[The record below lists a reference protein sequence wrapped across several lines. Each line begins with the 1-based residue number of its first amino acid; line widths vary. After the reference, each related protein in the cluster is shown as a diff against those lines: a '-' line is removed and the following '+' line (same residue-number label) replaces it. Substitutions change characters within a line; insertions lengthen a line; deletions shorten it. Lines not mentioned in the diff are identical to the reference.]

1 MFSYAIAII
10 NVHRLFF
17 LCHLTNYYHNS
28 FNTKTGMLFGMPDA
42 FMRTKAKEALGID
55 LPPLGEYAVG
65 NVFFPPENPD
75 VLNDCKSI
83 LERLT
88 KQRGLTVLGW
98 RPVPVD
104 NTMLGQDPL
113 DSEPD
118 TEQVSSCVYVYF
130 YTLLFCD
137 IIRRHLLTKFI
148 FPIFTICNS
157 SSLLPIAVQR
167 NYHPVTLNVNYSVF
181 VKWQRKKPLPCSVLK
196 VDSTLIHYP
205 HKQSPTKDN

>member
-1 MFSYAIAII
+1 M
-10 NVHRLFF
+10 HT
-17 LCHLTNYYHNS
+17 H
-28 FNTKTGMLFGMPDA
+28 TGMLFGMPDA
-42 FMRTKAKEALGID
+42 FMRTKAKEALSID

-118 TEQVSSCVYVYF
+118 TEQVSLCYLLLSLY
-130 YTLLFCD
+130 LFCD
-137 IIRRHLLTKFI
+137 IIRRHLLNIIKSS
-148 FPIFTICNS
+148 IFTICNS

-167 NYHPVTLNVNYSVF
+167 NYHPVTLNVNSSVY
-181 VKWQRKKPLPCSVLK
+181 VKWPRKREPQCSGPK
-196 VDSTLIHYP
+196 VDFTLIPYRP
-205 HKQSPTKDN
+205 KQLHTRVN

>member
-1 MFSYAIAII
+1 MVS
-10 NVHRLFF
+10 NT
-17 LCHLTNYYHNS
+17 HLH
-28 FNTKTGMLFGMPDA
+28 TKTGMLFGMPDA

-118 TEQVSSCVYVYF
+118 TEQVSLCYLLLSLY
-130 YTLLFCD
+130 LFC
-137 IIRRHLLTKFI
+137 
-148 FPIFTICNS
+148 
-157 SSLLPIAVQR
+157 
-167 NYHPVTLNVNYSVF
+167 
-181 VKWQRKKPLPCSVLK
+181 VL
-196 VDSTLIHYP
+196 YC
-205 HKQSPTKDN
+205 

>member
-1 MFSYAIAII
+1 MQLQNKHVF
-10 NVHRLFF
+10 FF
-17 LCHLTNYYHNS
+17 LLWYLTIYIIY
-28 FNTKTGMLFGMPDA
+28 TIQPGMLFGMPDA

-88 KQRGLTVLGW
+88 KQRGLTILGW

-118 TEQVSSCVYVYF
+118 TEQVSLCV
-130 YTLLFCD
+130 
-137 IIRRHLLTKFI
+137 
-148 FPIFTICNS
+148 ICC
-157 SSLLPIAVQR
+157 V
-167 NYHPVTLNVNYSVF
+167 
-181 VKWQRKKPLPCSVLK
+181 CVLWH
-196 VDSTLIHYP
+196 VR
-205 HKQSPTKDN
+205 